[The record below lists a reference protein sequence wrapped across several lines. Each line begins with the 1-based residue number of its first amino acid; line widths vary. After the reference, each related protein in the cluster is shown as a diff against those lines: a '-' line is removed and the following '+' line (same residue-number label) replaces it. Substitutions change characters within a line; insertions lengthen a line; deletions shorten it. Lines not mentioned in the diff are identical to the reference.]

1 MEGGNGFPGWGKSTL
16 QIPSHDPAVG
26 ILLILLKV
34 KEAGFEAAV
43 LAALRKPSDYL
54 LSTVKGKA
62 ARWGPGEDG
71 AERERER

>member
-1 MEGGNGFPGWGKSTL
+1 MR
-16 QIPSHDPAVG
+16 

-43 LAALRKPSDYL
+43 LPVLRKPSDYL

-62 ARWGPGEDG
+62 ARWGPGKMTQR
-71 AERERER
+71 ERERER